1 MGVGRVLSVTLVG
14 VRGHLVEV
22 EADLSQGLPALII
35 TGLPDVAL
43 GEARDRL
50 RAAIGNSRLSWPSGR
65 VTIGLSPA
73 WLPKQG
79 SGLDLAMAAA
89 VLCASGGVPAA
100 ALDGAVLLGEL
111 ALDGRVRGIR
121 GILPAMLAA
130 GRSGICRAYVPAA
143 NVSEARLVPEAEI
156 VGVETLTR
164 LVMLLRGDSPDAE
177 PEDPGTPAD
186 PATGPGLTATG
197 PGLTG
202 AGPGLPAG
210 GATDGRPPPD
220 LADVLGQDLGRRAVE
235 VAAAGGHHV
244 ALGGP
249 PGSGKTMLAERLP
262 GVLPLLDTEAA
273 LEVTAVHSVAGA
285 LPPGGPLIRRPPYQA
300 PHHTA
305 SVAALVGGGSG
316 VARPGAVSLA
326 HRGVL
331 FLDEAPEF
339 ASGVLDA
346 LRQPLE
352 RGEVVLARSGGVTSY
367 PARVQLVLAAN
378 PCPCSS
384 SSAGDA
390 CVCSPTLRRR
400 YLARISGPLLDR
412 VDLRVTLLPVRLSA
426 LMDDGVGVEGS
437 AIVAERVARARGAAA
452 ERWRAHGW
460 RTNSEA
466 PGAALRGRY
475 RLPRSVRAA
484 LDRALDSRAMSA
496 RGYDRVLRVA
506 WTLADL
512 GGRTWPDATD
522 LGEATDFRLGRAA

>member
-1 MGVGRVLSVTLVG
+1 MGVGHVMSVTLVG
-14 VRGHLVEV
+14 VHGHLVEV

-35 TGLPDVAL
+35 TGLPDTAL
-43 GEARDRL
+43 GQARDRL
-50 RAAIGNSRLSWPSGR
+50 RAAVGNSRLSWPTGR

-79 SGLDLAMAAA
+79 SGLDLAMATA
-89 VLCASGGVPAA
+89 VLCASEVVPAA
-100 ALDGAVLLGEL
+100 VLDGAVLIGEL
-111 ALDGRVRGIR
+111 ALDGRVRAVR
-121 GILPAMLAA
+121 GVLPAMLAA
-130 GRSGICRAYVPAA
+130 GRAGIRRAYVPAA
-143 NVSEARLVPEAEI
+143 NVAEARLVPEADI
-156 VGVETLTR
+156 VGVGTLTR
-164 LVMLLRGDSPDAE
+164 LVMLLRGDPADDE
-177 PEDPGTPAD
+177 AD
-186 PATGPGLTATG
+186 PAETADDGPGGSDVPAD
-197 PGLTG
+197 
-202 AGPGLPAG
+202 LPADEGIG
-210 GATDGRPPPD
+210 GPLPPD

-235 VAAAGGHHV
+235 VAAAGGHHL
-244 ALGGP
+244 ALDGP

-273 LEVTAVHSVAGA
+273 LEVTAIHSVAGV
-285 LPPGGPLIRRPPYQA
+285 LPPGTPLIRRPPYQA

-305 SVAALVGGGSG
+305 TVAALVGGGSG
-316 VARPGAVSLA
+316 LARPGAVSLA

-339 ASGVLDA
+339 AVGVLDA

-352 RGEVVLARSGGVTSY
+352 RGEVVLARSAGVASY

-384 SSAGDA
+384 SSADDV
-390 CVCSPTLRRR
+390 CVCSPALRRR
-400 YLARISGPLLDR
+400 YRARISGPLLDR
-412 VDLRVTLLPVRLSA
+412 VDLRITLLPVRLSA
-426 LMDDGVGVEGS
+426 LMGDGTGVESS
-437 AIVAERVARARGAAA
+437 AVVAERVTRARDTAA
-452 ERWRAHGW
+452 ERWHAHGW

-475 RLPRSVRAA
+475 RLPRSVRGA

-512 GGRTWPDATD
+512 GGRVQPDAAD

>member
-35 TGLPDVAL
+35 TGLPDAAL

-50 RAAIGNSRLSWPSGR
+50 RAAVGNCRLSWPSGR

-79 SGLDLAMAAA
+79 SALDVAMATA
-89 VLCASGGVPAA
+89 VLCASEVVPVDAV
-100 ALDGAVLLGEL
+100 DGAVLLGEL

-121 GILPAMLAA
+121 GVLPALLAA
-130 GRSGICRAYVPAA
+130 GRAGIRRAYVPAA
-143 NVSEARLVPEAEI
+143 NVSEARLVPEADI

-164 LVMLLRGDSPDAE
+164 LVMLLRGDAAADEPDPAATGE
-177 PEDPGTPAD
+177 GPAAWSEVPAD
-186 PATGPGLTATG
+186 
-197 PGLTG
+197 
-202 AGPGLPAG
+202 LPVG
-210 GATDGRPPPD
+210 TTDGRLPPD

-285 LPPGGPLIRRPPYQA
+285 LPPGAPLIRRPPYQA

-316 VARPGAVSLA
+316 IARPGAISLA

-339 ASGVLDA
+339 AGGVLDA

-352 RGEVVLARSGGVTSY
+352 RGEVVLARSGGVTAY

-384 SSAGDA
+384 SSTEEA
-390 CVCSPTLRRR
+390 CVCSPALRRR

-412 VDLRVTLLPVRLSA
+412 VDLRATLLPVGLSA
-426 LMDDGVGVEGS
+426 LMGDGAAVEAS
-437 AIVAERVARARGAAA
+437 ASVADRVAGARDVAA

-460 RTNSEA
+460 RTNSEV
-466 PGAALRGRY
+466 PGAVLRGRY

-484 LDRALDSRAMSA
+484 LDRALDSRTMSA

-506 WTLADL
+506 WTIADL
-512 GGRTWPDATD
+512 GGRTRPDAAD